1 MKKHILLTMAAAMLL
16 AACDDDDKYIE
27 YGTLPAT
34 AKSFVVENF
43 SDRKVATVFKDIEF
57 MDSEYEIVFTDGTK
71 INFDKDGVWE
81 EVKARDTLGVPT
93 SIIPTAIKNYIAENN
108 EGKKVVKIGKE
119 HKGFKVIGIG
129 KEDIYYEIEL
139 DNKLEML
146 FDASGN
152 LIRYD
157 D

>member
-16 AACDDDDKYIE
+16 AACDDDDKNIE

-43 SDRKVATVFKDIEF
+43 SDRKVATVFKDNEF

-81 EVKARDTLGVPT
+81 EVKTRDTLGVPT

-119 HKGFKVIGIG
+119 YKGFKVIGIG

>member
-16 AACDDDDKYIE
+16 AACDDDDKNIE

-43 SDRKVATVFKDIEF
+43 SDRKVATVFKDNEF

-81 EVKARDTLGVPT
+81 EVKTRDTLGVPT

-108 EGKKVVKIGKE
+108 EGKKVVKICKE